1 MAQGGTN
8 FSGGQRQ
15 RIAIARA
22 LVRDADLYVFDDS
35 FSALDYKT
43 DAALRHALAGELAG
57 AATLI
62 IAQRVST
69 IHDADQIVVL
79 KDGEVVGL
87 GTHDELMAGCPTYR
101 AIAESQSRG
110 EDAHA

>member
-1 MAQGGTN
+1 M
-8 FSGGQRQ
+8 
-15 RIAIARA
+15 
-22 LVRDADLYVFDDS
+22 
-35 FSALDYKT
+35 
-43 DAALRHALAGELAG
+43 
-57 AATLI
+57 
-62 IAQRVST
+62 ST
-69 IHDADQIVVL
+69 IPDADQIVVL